1 MLPRHVIFV
10 DPPAFCTTLEELV
23 APALRARPIVVAA
36 PGADRATVLALSPE
50 ARLAGITRGMPVAKA
65 RKLQAMVKDFYA
77 MGSLAVR
84 VDVTFESGNSLD
96 GEQVTGSMRNLV
108 QVVRDELGDNK
119 AWLELFDETLQK
131 ISGENC

>member
-1 MLPRHVIFV
+1 MAA
-10 DPPAFCTTLEELV
+10 DDWKGAELV
-23 APALRARPIVVAA
+23 DIQGHL
-36 PGADRATVLALSPE
+36 
-50 ARLAGITRGMPVAKA
+50 PVAKA

-131 ISGENC
+131 ISGEKA